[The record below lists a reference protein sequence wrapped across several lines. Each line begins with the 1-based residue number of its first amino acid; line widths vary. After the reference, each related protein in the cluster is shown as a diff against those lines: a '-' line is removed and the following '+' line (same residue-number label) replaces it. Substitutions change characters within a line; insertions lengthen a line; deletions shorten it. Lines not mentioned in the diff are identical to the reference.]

1 MTKCYEFSLRFD
13 ISSCCK
19 NDDQIDDSLF
29 EAGCDDALVRHGRGG
44 EINITFERQS
54 STALNAMLE
63 AQQQV
68 LLALPQ
74 AKLLEVKPDFVGPTD
89 IARVYSLS
97 RQRVQALVNTKL
109 SHVHPLT
116 HVGNTQIF
124 RLANVIDALDSQGR
138 HHADPAIRETA
149 TAAMELNRRNL

>member
-1 MTKCYEFSLRFD
+1 MTKYYEFSLRFD
-13 ISSCCK
+13 VSNCGK
-19 NDDQIDDSLF
+19 NQDQIDDSLF

-54 STALNAMLE
+54 STALDAMQD
-63 AQQQV
+63 AQKQV

-89 IARVYSLS
+89 IARVYSIT

-109 SHVHPLT
+109 SHVHPFT
-116 HVGNTQIF
+116 SVGNTQIF

-138 HHADPAIRETA
+138 HHADEAIREAA
-149 TAAMELNRRNL
+149 TAAMQLNRQNL